1 MALAGHLID
10 LKSEPLDVVAA
21 RILNDDDSDDDI
33 NGALPY
39 VQALLV
45 VFLQQLARQKRRVS
59 IKDVYDVVNDPPVR
73 MYRELTD
80 VLRNV
85 PRRLNA
91 TVLSML
97 RDRVR
102 RALVAR
108 PMPYSAASR
117 KPETRRR
124 DANVAN

>member
-21 RILNDDDSDDDI
+21 RILNNDDSDDDI

-39 VQALLV
+39 AQALLV

-91 TVLSML
+91 TVLSTL
-97 RDRVR
+97 RARVR
-102 RALVAR
+102 RAVVVC
-108 PMPYSAASR
+108 PMPCGSASR

-124 DANVAN
+124 GANVAN

>member
-10 LKSEPLDVVAA
+10 LKSEPLDIVAA
-21 RILNDDDSDDDI
+21 RILNDDDSDNDI

-59 IKDVYDVVNDPPVR
+59 IQDVYDVVNDPPVR
-73 MYRELTD
+73 MYRELTEG
-80 VLRNV
+80 LRNV

-91 TVLSML
+91 TVLSTL
-97 RDRVR
+97 RARVR
-102 RALVAR
+102 AVVVC
-108 PMPYSAASR
+108 PMPSGSASR

-124 DANVAN
+124 DANVAS